1 MELKGHMWADE
12 KQKKADRQ
20 KRKEAFCLVE
30 EKKKC
35 CKKGNVFQSEE
46 VAKPVPVTEGL

>member
-30 EKKKC
+30 EKK
-35 CKKGNVFQSEE
+35 N
-46 VAKPVPVTEGL
+46 VAKREMCFSLRRLESPSQ

>member
-20 KRKEAFCLVE
+20 KRKEAFCFVE
-30 EKKKC
+30 EKKMLQKGKC
-35 CKKGNVFQSEE
+35 VS
-46 VAKPVPVTEGL
+46 V